1 MVENFKVVYG
11 DTADDLIQKL
21 NEKRY
26 SNYVLVTVNTHT
38 KFKPGANQRTMYKNI
53 YYEAFIQR
61 R

>member
-11 DTADDLIQKL
+11 DTAEDLIQKL

-38 KFKPGANQRTMYKNI
+38 KLGANQRTMYKNT